1 MAVLVAM
8 YWVYQHVVVCSG
20 KGYHRR
26 ENQLGAY
33 TIAGI
38 RAITYCTQ

>member
-8 YWVYQHVVVCSG
+8 YWVHQHVVVCSV
-20 KGYHRR
+20 KEYHRR
-26 ENQLGAY
+26 ENPLGAY